1 MVLSTVRKVRPVR
14 SRARAILGSMERST
28 CCSLTVLLFGMCC
41 CMQLLVD
48 GVNVSIS
55 NQTIQPVN
63 GGSVL
68 SVTEKLP
75 AGRNVSDPEEN
86 DNCTDVDIR
95 NDLHRLRQIENCT
108 VINGFFHMVLIER
121 VPSEEFDRYVFTK
134 LREVTGHMLFFRVI
148 NLVSLRKMFPNLM
161 IIRGQQLLGPYA
173 LVFYYMTN
181 MIEIGLKN
189 LYSIQRGAV
198 FSLHCPLLCHLDT
211 INWTAIANG
220 TKMMNS
226 FETPKTVC
234 NKAEVCRGCEQPFCW
249 GSQNCQKFYK
259 GHNFNGRI
267 KCHAE
272 CLGGCVGNKSSE
284 CLVCRGWKE
293 GDQCVS
299 ECSAERLQFR
309 LTNRCI
315 TVDSCLR
322 RGGLLHGQECVLQC
336 PAGYSPTNVD
346 EEVADFSLRRCFPCE
361 PSCPKVCPGAVI
373 MYLSDADRLHGC
385 TIVNGTLHIRMSE
398 DHPNLEGELQSRLG
412 AIEDIMGI
420 LKVFRSNYI
429 ASLDFL
435 TNLKIIHGLYTT
447 DNSNFSLMVYEN
459 SNLQRLWNFE
469 KKHSLQ
475 LVSRGVYFR
484 NNPMLCTHQ
493 IQLLLG
499 LTNHNTKNDT
509 IVWASNGYQQAC
521 TVKSFTAKAAVQ
533 SARNVTIVWYNNEQA
548 NRTTG
553 GNSSQADNHGRH
565 QLLGYLIFYMRL
577 NQNRSSAYEG
587 SDVCSRY
594 GWRSRF
600 VALDK
605 AIVRGTHYMYNLT
618 RLKPYTRYAF
628 YVRTYYNESLNSTAE
643 EVGLSDVREF
653 TTKKDRPTSPLHL
666 HTKRKTNHTV
676 TLGWKLLATERD
688 MVTRYHIDVFIQPDE
703 ADRLDQRN
711 YCHDPFEYGGGGG
724 TMDGGTTTEPLI
736 VTLCSEEYC
745 CEVEDL
751 DGDDEDDGIDD
762 EEDEEDDNEEDGEQ
776 RGQMYEG
783 SGQGDDGPQVDET
796 GRNWGRRRKRFIGDW
811 WTGSASME
819 SSDRGFEMMMLR
831 FQRGEDEETVHRH
844 DNEFGAARWI
854 RDTGA
859 KQSDNTFVNRIY
871 SYGFESATNEFTV
884 TKLQPYRHYVFQLFA
899 CAVDE
904 EKVKCSSYSLHSE
917 RTLPSPLYDQLE
929 LRVGPARGVTAAIVR
944 GSALVLHFAEPKMAN
959 GLTLAYYVELRST
972 NDTIG
977 INRTECIT
985 RSEHAL
991 QKGRYTFT
999 NVPPGEYLVRA
1010 QAVSLAGAGPPT
1022 EWLFVLVL
1030 PSSGDEDSGGHIP
1043 PSDTKVHSLRDGLIA
1058 FGVLLVLALI
1068 TAAGYCWWSRKMGV
1082 CRFGGSDDKV
1092 PLAENDANEQNAPA
1106 DDGFVNCSLK

>member
-1 MVLSTVRKVRPVR
+1 
-14 SRARAILGSMERST
+14 MERLT
-28 CCSLTVLLFGMCC
+28 CCSLAVLLFGMCC
-41 CMQLLVD
+41 YMQLLVD
-48 GVNVSIS
+48 GVNVSTIS

-63 GGSVL
+63 GSVL
-68 SVTEKLP
+68 SVIEKKLP
-75 AGRNVSDPEEN
+75 VGRGVSDTEEN

-95 NDLHRLRQIENCT
+95 NDLRRLRQIENCT
-108 VINGFFHMVLIER
+108 VINGYFHMVLIER

-181 MIEIGLKN
+181 MIEIGLKS

-259 GHNFNGRI
+259 GYNFSGRI
-267 KCHAE
+267 KCHSE
-272 CLGGCVGNKSSE
+272 CLGGCTGNSSSQ

-293 GDQCVS
+293 GDHCVS
-299 ECSAERLQFR
+299 DCSPDRLQFR

-315 TVDSCLR
+315 TRESCLR
-322 RGGLLHGQECVLQC
+322 RGGLLHEQECVLEC

-346 EEVADFSLRRCFPCE
+346 QEVADFSLHSCFQCE

-398 DHPNLEGELQSRLG
+398 DHPNLETELQSRLG
-412 AIEDIMGI
+412 TIEEIMGI

-435 TNLKIIHGLYTT
+435 TNVKIIHGVYTT

-475 LVSRGVYFR
+475 LMSRGVYFR
-484 NNPMLCTHQ
+484 NNPMLCTHE

-499 LTNHNTKNDT
+499 LTKHNTTNDT
-509 IVWASNGYQQAC
+509 IVWPSNGYQQAC

-533 SARNVTIVWYNNEQA
+533 SARNVTIVWYNNEPI
-548 NRTTG
+548 NSTTG
-553 GNSSQADNHGRH
+553 GDSSQTDNPQQQPGRH

-577 NQNRSSAYEG
+577 NQNRSSSYG
-587 SDVCSRY
+587 GGDVCSKF
-594 GWRSRF
+594 GWRSRY
-600 VALDK
+600 VSLDK

-643 EVGLSDVREF
+643 KVGLSDVREF
-653 TTKKDRPTSPLHL
+653 MTKKDRPTSPLHL
-666 HTKRKTNHTV
+666 HTKRKTNHTI
-676 TLGWKLLATERD
+676 TLGWKLLASERD

-703 ADRLDQRN
+703 PERLDQRN
-711 YCHDPFEYGGGGG
+711 YCRDPFEYG
-724 TMDGGTTTEPLI
+724 TMDGGTTDQPLI

-745 CEVEDL
+745 CELEDL
-751 DGDDEDDGIDD
+751 DGDDDEQEEEEEEEDDEDDG
-762 EEDEEDDNEEDGEQ
+762 EQ
-776 RGQMYEG
+776 YEG
-783 SGQGDDGPQVDET
+783 SGQAGKGHREHPQVDET
-796 GRNWGRRRKRFIGDW
+796 GRNWGRRRKRFVGDSW
-811 WTGSASME
+811 ATSAGAQ

-831 FQRGEDEETVHRH
+831 FQRDEDEETVHRH
-844 DNEFGAARWI
+844 DNDWPARWI

-859 KQSDNTFVNRIY
+859 KGDATPHPEDTFVNRIF
-871 SYGFESATNEFTV
+871 SYGFESSTNEFTV
-884 TKLQPYRHYVFQLFA
+884 TLLEPYRHYIFQLFA
-899 CAVDE
+899 CAVE
-904 EKVKCSSYSLHSE
+904 EGKALCSSYSLHSE

-929 LRVGPARGVTAAIVR
+929 LRVGPARNAAVVR
-944 GSALVLHFAEPKMAN
+944 GSAIVLHFAEPTTAN
-959 GLTLAYYVELRST
+959 GLTVAYYVELRST

-977 INRTECIT
+977 LNRTECIT
-985 RSEHAL
+985 RLEHAR
-991 QKGRYTFT
+991 QKGRYTFS

-1030 PSSGDEDSGGHIP
+1030 PSNGDEDAVPIP
-1043 PSDTKVHSLRDGLIA
+1043 ADAPTDTTVHSLRDGLIA
-1058 FGVLLVLALI
+1058 FGVLLLLALV
-1068 TAAGYCWWSRKMGV
+1068 TAAGYCWWSRKWICCIRGA
-1082 CRFGGSDDKV
+1082 DDKV
-1092 PLAENDANEQNAPA
+1092 PLAENDANELNAEA